1 MKSNGRGPGNVI
13 LMNDTKNPGDT
24 TLSVAP
30 AKKLTLKRPVEAGI
44 VRQSFSHGRSKA
56 VVVEKVKRRAVAPGE
71 THAPPREVVAA
82 PPPPPAPKARPQAAP
97 SQPQHPHRAASG
109 VILRSLTEEEREARS
124 RALSGAR
131 EREVE
136 DRKRAEAEAKI
147 REEREGR
154 EREERAAAEARK
166 QEEEARRAHE
176 AEAKRRSE
184 TEAKRRLAGGEP
196 APAPSGAAVR
206 RPPVSVP
213 LTPASHS
220 PAPIVASLADEEEAP
235 HVIRRPGLPIKV
247 AIPRPARGAEPKS
260 RGRLTVANVT
270 GEQAEERTRSVAAFR
285 RRVQRL
291 KGHVNEVKEKLTRD
305 VILPETITI

>member
-71 THAPPREVVAA
+71 THAPPREVVRRRRRRLPRPRRARK
-82 PPPPPAPKARPQAAP
+82 PPQP
-97 SQPQHPHRAASG
+97 SRKRPHRASSG

-136 DRKRAEAEAKI
+136 DRKRAEVEAKI
-147 REEREGR
+147 REEREAPRTGR
-154 EREERAAAEARK
+154 
-166 QEEEARRAHE
+166 
-176 AEAKRRSE
+176 
-184 TEAKRRLAGGEP
+184 AGG
-196 APAPSGAAVR
+196 G
-206 RPPVSVP
+206 
-213 LTPASHS
+213 
-220 PAPIVASLADEEEAP
+220 
-235 HVIRRPGLPIKV
+235 
-247 AIPRPARGAEPKS
+247 RGAQT
-260 RGRLTVANVT
+260 RGRGTPRA
-270 GEQAEERTRSVAAFR
+270 
-285 RRVQRL
+285 
-291 KGHVNEVKEKLTRD
+291 
-305 VILPETITI
+305 

>member
-1 MKSNGRGPGNVI
+1 MKPNGRGPGNVI

-30 AKKLTLKRPVEAGI
+30 AKRLTLKRPVEAGI

-82 PPPPPAPKARPQAAP
+82 PPPPPAPKGAPASPPRPTRK
-97 SQPQHPHRAASG
+97 HPHRTASG

-124 RALSGAR
+124 RALSDAR

-196 APAPSGAAVR
+196 APAPSAAAVR
-206 RPPVSVP
+206 RARLSVRPQRPPALLRPPPMPQRHPSWP
-213 LTPASHS
+213 RKRKPHTSSAGRACRSRLL
-220 PAPIVASLADEEEAP
+220 SLA
-235 HVIRRPGLPIKV
+235 RPGAPNQ
-247 AIPRPARGAEPKS
+247 KS

-270 GEQAEERTRSVAAFR
+270 GEASRRAHEVRRGFPPPRSAA
-285 RRVQRL
+285 QR
-291 KGHVNEVKEKLTRD
+291 
-305 VILPETITI
+305 PCQ